1 METCQSGRMYLFAK
15 EAGSSKGPEGSN
27 PSVSACFERSEK
39 LRDEK
44 VHDCTFVRG
53 EKSLSISHGAVGE
66 YDTKTVPNM

>member
-1 METCQSGRMYLFAK
+1 MNKETCQSGRMYLFAK

-44 VHDCTFVRG
+44 AHSCAFVRD
-53 EKSLSISHGAVGE
+53 EKSFAIFLRTEGLR
-66 YDTKTVPNM
+66 K

>member
-1 METCQSGRMYLFAK
+1 MNKETCQSGRMYLFAK

-44 VHDCTFVRG
+44 VHSCTFVG
-53 EKSLSISHGAVGE
+53 DEKGFAIFLRTFG
-66 YDTKTVPNM
+66 TRK